1 MFEFWILNE
10 TTGAV
15 LLLPVTPAGYEISYG
30 MQFETVRATN
40 VGDLNLAGRRKPKA
54 IRLESFFTTKDYRFA
69 RYVGTTV
76 NHAMDYV
83 KLISGWIEAKDIIRV
98 IIADKNGPRVNER
111 FYIEDLLTGETYG
124 DNGDIPFTIS
134 FRQFT
139 PPQVVT
145 VQQTSANKKRA
156 DAQTAA
162 PTKQKKSYTVKKGD
176 CLSAIAREVY
186 GDASQWKKIYEANK
200 SIIGKNPNL
209 IFAGQTYTIP

>member
-124 DNGDIPFTIS
+124 VVSHGIKEYSDGLDPVDLCEYSLYHHYNIIFDISGATD
-134 FRQFT
+134 
-139 PPQVVT
+139 
-145 VQQTSANKKRA
+145 K
-156 DAQTAA
+156 
-162 PTKQKKSYTVKKGD
+162 
-176 CLSAIAREVY
+176 L
-186 GDASQWKKIYEANK
+186 
-200 SIIGKNPNL
+200 
-209 IFAGQTYTIP
+209 

>member
-145 VQQTSANKKRA
+145 VQQTSVNKKRA
-156 DAQTAA
+156 DAQTVA